1 MYSILV
7 QNDHSLVATNR
18 ERIMQRSKLVNK
30 MHFLVPTDYDGLDMT
45 TTTVCLEYQKPISKD
60 YKTETLVASTEL
72 YKEHLEYVL
81 PFDTE
86 LTSEHGK
93 LALQLTFTSV
103 SMDEFGNVSQYV
115 RKTEPTTITITP
127 IAAWSDVIPDS
138 KLTAL
143 DQRLIKTDMIIQKMA
158 DINMALADSVPDGVM
173 VQEGKVYLSQNGQVM
188 PNTIGADVVVPRTKD
203 TDAISGDGIIELDGV
218 YHEEDNPDCDCGCD
232 HDNFEELDS
241 YVATQ
246 PDDENGNF
254 SEL

>member
-1 MYSILV
+1 MYTLLLKSD
-7 QNDHSLVATNR
+7 NSLIATQR

-45 TTTVCLEYQKPISKD
+45 DTTVCLEYLKPISRE
-60 YKTETLVASTEL
+60 YKSEILEKSNEL
-72 YKEHLEYVL
+72 YKEHLEYIL

-86 LTSEHGK
+86 LTREHGE
-93 LALQLTFTSV
+93 LELQLTFTCV
-103 SMDEFGNVSQYV
+103 SMDDYGNITQYV
-115 RKTEPTTITITP
+115 RKTEPTTITIVP

-138 KLTAL
+138 ALTAL
-143 DQRLIKTDMIIQKMA
+143 DQRLIKTDMQIAQMY
-158 DINMALADSVPDGVM
+158 DINMALADSMPDDLM
-173 VQEGKVYLSQNGQVM
+173 VQDGKVYLAQNGQVM

-203 TDAISGDGIIELDGV
+203 DDGRNDGLIELGEIV
-218 YHEEDNPDCDCGCD
+218 HKEDDPNCDCGCD

-246 PDDENGNF
+246 PETENGNF